1 MLPGRIVTPKSRIKK
16 EMNLHG
22 REFLREKG
30 PTGLFQV
37 RSFQIRKQRNLLFI
51 DSPGKWFKLLRLTNS
66 KNICM
71 LD

>member
-1 MLPGRIVTPKSRIKK
+1 MVES
-16 EMNLHG
+16 
-22 REFLREKG
+22 FLGKKG
-30 PTGLFQV
+30 PTGLLFQV